1 MPKVI
6 DHEARRAELAAAV
19 WRVVGRSGIQGAT
32 VRAVAA
38 EAGVSPGALRHY
50 FADQMGL
57 LRFAAEMM
65 SQRAAGRLQ
74 EHLSSGRTG
83 RDLSHSLLE
92 ELLPLDANRRIE
104 AVVWLEGLAQARRDP
119 SLAELKAAGWIGER
133 YVCRVAFAS
142 AKGLP
147 IPERMSNE
155 LEDPADERAVGLLHT
170 FIDGLT
176 LQASMFPDRLDP
188 QDVSIGLDRFLS
200 ALLGDP
206 AET

>member
-1 MPKVI
+1 MPKIV

-19 WRVVGRSGIQGAT
+19 WRVIGRSGIHGAT

-65 SQRAAGRLQ
+65 SQSVAERLQ
-74 EHLSSGRTG
+74 GHLSSGLTG
-83 RDLSHSLLE
+83 RELSRALLE
-92 ELLPLDANRRIE
+92 ELLPLDDGRRIE
-104 AVVWLEGLAQARRDP
+104 AAVYLEGVTQAWQNP
-119 SLAELKAAGWIGER
+119 ALSELSTAGWIGQR
-133 YVCRVAFAS
+133 HVCRVAFAS

-147 IPERMSNE
+147 IPEKMTDQ
-155 LEDPADERAVGLLHT
+155 LEDAADEVAVGLLHT

-176 LQASMFPDRLDP
+176 LQGIAHPDRVDANTLMLAVD
-188 QDVSIGLDRFLS
+188 QFFSVVLTVLK
-200 ALLGDP
+200 A
-206 AET
+206 